1 VATVYMFLFNL
12 TTTTSV

>member
-1 VATVYMFLFNL
+1 VVTVYMFLFNL